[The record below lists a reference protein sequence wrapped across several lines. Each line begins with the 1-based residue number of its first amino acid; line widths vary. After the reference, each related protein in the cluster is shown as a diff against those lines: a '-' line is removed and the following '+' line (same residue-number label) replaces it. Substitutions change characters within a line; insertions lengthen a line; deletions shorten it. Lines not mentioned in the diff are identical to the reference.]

1 MFAFTGNSH
10 IFPVKGLITMKKAKR
25 WIVSAGACLLALT
38 SMSVGFG
45 QIPTAPIPELN
56 NDGLP
61 LLTEPAPMDVSPIE
75 PILAPAE
82 PADVPAP
89 TINAIPNAN
98 MEPIPAPAQSGMAP
112 VAPAPT
118 PSIQPQAPAPM
129 PAPQMQPQMPP
140 QTPTPGPT
148 TAAPTTQQPC
158 QQCSDPCQTCP
169 SGAYYSSTPYYG
181 QDTRPWWLNIRP
193 VPYTPVEHEHHGI
206 GVIGRPVGFGGH
218 VVRDRYGRLAPIE
231 PPFYTTRGPRDFY
244 LDNPRPLGY

>member
-1 MFAFTGNSH
+1 
-10 IFPVKGLITMKKAKR
+10 MKTAKR

-38 SMSVGFG
+38 SMSVSFG
-45 QIPTAPIPELN
+45 QIPTAPIPEQN

-61 LLTEPAPMDVSPIE
+61 LLTEPAPMDVAPID
-75 PILAPAE
+75 PVQVPAE

-89 TINAIPNAN
+89 AVNAVPQAVA
-98 MEPIPAPAQSGMAP
+98 PTPAPRPATLPQATP
-112 VAPAPT
+112 VAPAA
-118 PSIQPQAPAPM
+118 QPAPA
-129 PAPQMQPQMPP
+129 
-140 QTPTPGPT
+140 T
-148 TAAPTTQQPC
+148 TTQQPC

-169 SGAYYSSTPYYG
+169 SGAYYSPTPYYG

-193 VPYTPVEHEHHGI
+193 VPYTPVEHARPGI
-206 GVIGRPVGFGGH
+206 GIPGR